1 MKGEVVSSFSIL
13 KRLRCLNDKRLEG
26 LVSINCEEEMIESD
40 TLLKI
45 AFSDQVQTEN
55 PEKIYLN

>member
-45 AFSDQVQTEN
+45 AFSDQVQTDN